1 MRTDILVIGA
11 GIAGLSFAAKT
22 AKWFPDLQIT
32 MITKDTFL
40 ESNTKYA
47 QGGIAIAIDS
57 TKDSFQKHIED
68 TLLAGD
74 GLCNPQVVEKVVTEG
89 PARLRELIEWGVQFD
104 RDATGQL
111 ALGREGGHTAHRIIH
126 YKDATGY
133 RIAGALLEH
142 LSSLPNVKL
151 LAHHFAVELLTG
163 KNNSGE
169 VVCVGAVAMDIRRNE
184 VKTFSSKVTLLATGG
199 AGQVYATTTN
209 PVIATG
215 DGIAM
220 AHRAGAVVK
229 DMEFVQFHPTAFY
242 SEDDNPSF
250 LISEAVRGFG
260 AYLRTKDGN
269 RFVLNYDKRGE
280 LASRDIISKAIHN
293 EICMR
298 NEKEVYLDCRHLPA
312 KDLMELFPTIYDQCL
327 KKGID
332 ITTDVIPV
340 APAAHYLCG
349 GVKVDI
355 NGRTSIENLYA
366 CGECSHTGLH
376 GANRLASNS
385 LLEALVYSH
394 QIFLDIEKRISSI
407 AFTYSDKQLFKS
419 SCPLFSVDVWIQ
431 EQKTNLR
438 QRMSRDVG
446 IVRDYETLLNNF
458 SFLTE
463 LAVKVEELYYDIPL
477 MPSLCELRNLID
489 VARLITSHSINRKEN
504 RGTYF
509 NSDITQA

>member
-1 MRTDILVIGA
+1 
-11 GIAGLSFAAKT
+11 
-22 AKWFPDLQIT
+22 
-32 MITKDTFL
+32 
-40 ESNTKYA
+40 
-47 QGGIAIAIDS
+47 
-57 TKDSFQKHIED
+57 
-68 TLLAGD
+68 
-74 GLCNPQVVEKVVTEG
+74 
-89 PARLRELIEWGVQFD
+89 
-104 RDATGQL
+104 
-111 ALGREGGHTAHRIIH
+111 
-126 YKDATGY
+126 
-133 RIAGALLEH
+133 
-142 LSSLPNVKL
+142 
-151 LAHHFAVELLTG
+151 
-163 KNNSGE
+163 
-169 VVCVGAVAMDIRRNE
+169 
-184 VKTFSSKVTLLATGG
+184 
-199 AGQVYATTTN
+199 
-209 PVIATG
+209 
-215 DGIAM
+215 M

-312 KDLMELFPTIYDQCL
+312 KELMEHFPTIYDQCL

-349 GVKVDI
+349 GVEVDI

-366 CGECSHTGLH
+366 CGECSYTGLH

-394 QIFLDIEKRISSI
+394 QIFLDIEKRIGSI
-407 AFTYSDKQLFKS
+407 VFTYSDKQLFKS

-431 EQKTNLR
+431 EQKTTLR
-438 QRMSRDVG
+438 QRMSKDVG

-509 NSDITQA
+509 NSDIIQA